1 VPVHVRM
8 ARKLRHHLSGS
19 FALPGAARR
28 FAFAPD
34 LFEDR
39 RFYVSA

>member
-1 VPVHVRM
+1 M
-8 ARKLRHHLSGS
+8 AARKLRRHLSGH
-19 FALPGAARR
+19 FALPGAGWR

-39 RFYVSA
+39 FGRSKCE